1 MTTQKKPKQAFMS
14 IRVPD
19 DIRKQIRK
27 IAQDSSRTFAG
38 QILHYIRQGLDGET
52 KKGAA
57 K

>member
-1 MTTQKKPKQAFMS
+1 MTTQKTTKQAFMS

-52 KKGAA
+52 KKGA
-57 K
+57 